1 MDNNHMGAMTSSNSM
16 NPQMLSS
23 QGKVQANSSNA
34 ASMHELCQRYMNQLV
49 QLTTHDNQTHIGII
63 TNLDHENVHVA
74 VPNWGNDMW
83 SSGPQRSMYG
93 YGGYHGGWYP
103 GGYYGYGRP
112 PFHGGHFR
120 PFNRAVFPLATL
132 VALSLLPWY

>member
-1 MDNNHMGAMTSSNSM
+1 MDNNNMGTMTTSNAMNL
-16 NPQMLSS
+16 QMLTN
-23 QGKVQANSSNA
+23 QGKVQATSNQTVA
-34 ASMHELCQRYMNQLV
+34 MYDLCQRHMNQLV
-49 QLTTHDNQTHIGII
+49 QLTTHDNSTHMGII
-63 TNLDHENVHVA
+63 THVDQDHVHMA

-83 SSGPQRSMYG
+83 SNSMPRAFFG
-93 YGGYHGGWYP
+93 YGGYPGGWNS

-112 PFHGGHFR
+112 PFFGGYHR